1 MAGLLFFNGLR
12 EVDLRERGFGH
23 HIAALIAS
31 PAKAQMSRG
40 GSAALARALEAAV
53 RERGGD
59 IRLLTEPARIV
70 VENGRAIGI
79 ETRDGES
86 IPARQL
92 VASALNPHQTF
103 LELLDPSLVPREIR
117 SRSRR
122 SSTTCWRRCSR
133 STSISM
139 NRRAMRRPR
148 NHPELAQRVHGNR
161 RPRPLR
167 PVLRHHSS
175 SRGRHDPADRDV
187 GRVSDAVRPESGA
200 GAEAHRVHVGEVPYR
215 LMATRRT
222 GIGPATPMA
231 ASCWICGDATRRTC
245 GTR

>member
-59 IRLLTEPARIV
+59 IRLMTEPARIV

-79 ETRDGES
+79 ETRDGEM
-86 IPARQL
+86 IRARQL
-92 VASALNPHQTF
+92 VASSLNPHQTF

-117 SRSRR
+117 SRAER
-122 SSTTCWRRCSR
+122 
-133 STSISM
+133 ISV
-139 NRRAMRRPR
+139 
-148 NHPELAQRVHGNR
+148 Q
-161 RPRPLR
+161 
-167 PVLRHHSS
+167 
-175 SRGRHDPADRDV
+175 PA
-187 GRVSDAVRPESGA
+187 GAAVRAPPQS
-200 GAEAHRVHVGEVPYR
+200 
-215 LMATRRT
+215 
-222 GIGPATPMA
+222 
-231 ASCWICGDATRRTC
+231 S
-245 GTR
+245 